1 MKRKK
6 LLKKL
11 GDFLDR
17 DGRKQ
22 RKHRDE
28 LKMLLKKLRRKEVE
42 LKEKMRVESDE
53 RRLKRLGK
61 EREIIK
67 AQRTKGL
74 KALKALKES

>member
-6 LLKKL
+6 LLQKL

-28 LKMLLKKLRRKEVE
+28 LKILLKKLRQKEVE
-42 LKEKMRVESDE
+42 LKEKMRVEKDE

-74 KALKALKES
+74 KALKALKDS

>member
-6 LLKKL
+6 LLQKL
-11 GDFLDR
+11 GDFLDS

-28 LKMLLKKLRRKEVE
+28 LKVLLKKLRQKEVE
-42 LKEKMRVESDE
+42 LKEKMRVEKDE

-74 KALKALKES
+74 KALKALKDS

>member
-6 LLKKL
+6 LLQKL
-11 GDFLDR
+11 GEFLDR

-28 LKMLLKKLRRKEVE
+28 LKLLLKKLRQKEVE
-42 LKEKMRVESDE
+42 LKEKMRVEKDE

-67 AQRTKGL
+67 AQRIKGL
-74 KALKALKES
+74 KALKDLKE